1 MKKIISFWKNQSK
14 NGNIY
19 YSGKLGELD
28 LIGFENNQKKNPKE
42 PDIIFYL
49 KEDKPTT
56 KYEKKNNKITQDD
69 LREDDP
75 FQEYN
80 EQVEIDDSMLED

>member
-56 KYEKKNNKITQDD
+56 KNEKKSDTITHNDLQD
-69 LREDDP
+69 DDP
-75 FQEYN
+75 FTQYAN
-80 EQVEIDDSMLED
+80 EVEITDDMLD

>member
-49 KEDKPTT
+49 KEDKPTN
-56 KYEKKNNKITQDD
+56 KKDINEEIQNDD
-69 LREDDP
+69 V
-75 FQEYN
+75 FAEYG
-80 EQVEIDDSMLED
+80 EQVEITDDMLE

>member
-1 MKKIISFWKNQSK
+1 MKRIISFWKNQSK

-19 YSGKLGELD
+19 YNGKLGELD

-49 KEDKPTT
+49 KEDKPTN
-56 KYEKKNNKITQDD
+56 KKDINEQIHEND
-69 LREDDP
+69 LFE
-75 FQEYN
+75 EYG
-80 EQVEIDDSMLED
+80 EQVEIDDTFLN